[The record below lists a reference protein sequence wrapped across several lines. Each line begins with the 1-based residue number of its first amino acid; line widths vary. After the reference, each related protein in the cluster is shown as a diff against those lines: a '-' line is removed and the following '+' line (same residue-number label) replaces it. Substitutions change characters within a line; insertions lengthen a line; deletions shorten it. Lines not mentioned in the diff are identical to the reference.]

1 MSVHPFPAPLF
12 LLHTILIYFIYGIAV
27 NDQLSHAFHLLFYYM
42 RKFWIGPHIYYRKK
56 EKGDLMS
63 EHTFPAMTPVDALVS
78 DDSLQ
83 AIKACIPFFDLSEQP
98 ALLAF
103 AKFMEFRK
111 SLQLAREQKDALAA
125 CSIEPSMRTPAHM
138 LNAIKEYCT
147 QEQRR
152 SIESLMNAM
161 QMLQLIQMFQMPSPG
176 MRPGLLPRIP
186 WSCSPA
192 CSLMTRKICSVSFRK
207 RCSSK
212 TLPPSRKSQQEVIAV
227 AQPQMPWLDDP
238 ALADIEPEKLQMLI
252 QLYQQAEGKSMQ
264 EALPF
269 LLGAA
274 ARMKQNGTAF
284 SHAEFQVIFE
294 ALKAGKSP
302 EEIRRMNRL
311 IRLFSG
317 MQR

>member
-1 MSVHPFPAPLF
+1 
-12 LLHTILIYFIYGIAV
+12 
-27 NDQLSHAFHLLFYYM
+27 
-42 RKFWIGPHIYYRKK
+42 
-56 EKGDLMS
+56 MS

-161 QMLQLIQMFQMPSPG
+161 QMLQLIQMF
-176 MRPGLLPRIP
+176 
-186 WSCSPA
+186 
-192 CSLMTRKICSVSFRK
+192 
-207 RCSSK
+207 
-212 TLPPSRKSQQEVIAV
+212 
-227 AQPQMPWLDDP
+227 
-238 ALADIEPEKLQMLI
+238 
-252 QLYQQAEGKSMQ
+252 
-264 EALPF
+264 
-269 LLGAA
+269 
-274 ARMKQNGTAF
+274 
-284 SHAEFQVIFE
+284 
-294 ALKAGKSP
+294 
-302 EEIRRMNRL
+302 
-311 IRLFSG
+311 
-317 MQR
+317 

>member
-1 MSVHPFPAPLF
+1 MF

-161 QMLQLIQMFQMPSPG
+161 QMLQLIQMFQMPSPDASRSSAQDPMELLSG
-176 MRPGLLPRIP
+176 MLSDDQKNLFRQFSETVQQQNMSAAPPEITAGGERRG
-186 WSCSPA
+186 PA
-192 CSLMTRKICSVSFRK
+192 SD
-207 RCSSK
+207 
-212 TLPPSRKSQQEVIAV
+212 AV
-227 AQPQMPWLDDP
+227 A
-238 ALADIEPEKLQMLI
+238 
-252 QLYQQAEGKSMQ
+252 
-264 EALPF
+264 
-269 LLGAA
+269 
-274 ARMKQNGTAF
+274 R
-284 SHAEFQVIFE
+284 
-294 ALKAGKSP
+294 
-302 EEIRRMNRL
+302 
-311 IRLFSG
+311 
-317 MQR
+317 